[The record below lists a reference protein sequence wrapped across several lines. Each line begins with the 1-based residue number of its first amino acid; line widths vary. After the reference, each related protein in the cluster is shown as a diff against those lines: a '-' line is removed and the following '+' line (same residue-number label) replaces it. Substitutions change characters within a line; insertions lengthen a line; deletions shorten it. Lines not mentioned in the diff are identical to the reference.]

1 MSTNI
6 KDDVKVENKEKIKKP
21 KNKEIVYFN
30 DDVTDVFFVI
40 SSLIEVFDMSE
51 QKAHNIVFNVHNTK
65 SSEFTVIKG
74 AKPFIEEKA
83 EDLEDYININNQSLT
98 FEVRD
103 VNDEDD

>member
-1 MSTNI
+1 MSTNTI
-6 KDDVKVENKEKIKKP
+6 NDVKTENKEKIKKP

-40 SSLIEVFDMSE
+40 KSLIDVFEMSV
-51 QKAHNIVFNVHNTK
+51 QKANNIVFNVHNTK

-83 EDLEDYININNQSLT
+83 EELADYINQNNQTLT

-103 VNDEDD
+103 VDENDE